1 MVKLSR
7 YFGGHRRAK
16 KCWYTYDFGDS
27 WTHEVKL
34 RAKIDHADSFQRRL
48 LAGERAGPME
58 DCGGVSGYERFAEF
72 VQTGKDP
79 YGEDAEELSEWVGD
93 WRPEVFDL
101 EAVKKKFDT

>member
-1 MVKLSR
+1 MAG
-7 YFGGHRRAK
+7 YFGGHKRAR
-16 KCWYTYDFGDS
+16 KCWYLYDFGDS
-27 WTHEVKL
+27 WEHEVKL

-101 EAVKKKFDT
+101 AAVKKKFDT